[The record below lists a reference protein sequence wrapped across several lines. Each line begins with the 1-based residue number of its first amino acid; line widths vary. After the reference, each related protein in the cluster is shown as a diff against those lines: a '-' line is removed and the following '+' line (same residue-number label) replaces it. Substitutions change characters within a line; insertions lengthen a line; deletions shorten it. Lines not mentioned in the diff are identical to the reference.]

1 LAILDGDGDRA
12 CRRQQSGDDIRRNR
26 FHGDSPWSPLA
37 NPVFRLL
44 WITWLTSNVCM
55 WMNDV
60 AAAWLMTT
68 LTTSPV
74 MVALVQSASTLPVFL
89 LGLPSG
95 AAADIE
101 PSSLVHV
108 HAILGRGNAVL
119 AAALFADWI
128 TAPLL
133 LALTFGNGIGLAM
146 RWPVYAAIIPELV
159 TRRELPNAVALNGIA
174 MNTSRVIGPV
184 VAGALIA
191 SVGTGFVYLLN
202 AMLSIAAGFVIM
214 RWRSEPKPS
223 VLPGERFFGAMRV
236 GFQYVAQSRSM
247 RSVLIRV
254 AIFFLQST
262 TVFALLPLVA
272 KRLPGGGAWTYTV
285 LLASL
290 GVGAVS
296 AAFFLPRLRVLISR
310 RRLLRD
316 GTLLQAAAMIGLG
329 FAPNVW
335 AAVPAIMVAG
345 AAWLSVVNT
354 LTVITQ
360 LSLPD
365 WVRARG
371 MSIYMMT
378 MMGAARRARRS
389 GARSRAGSTCRGLS
403 CGSADWALRGC
414 WRAPLSDPE
423 NEVDLTPARILAEP
437 VPAFPVEHQMGP
449 VMVTVDYQIDPVRAD
464 EFATVMRESRAN
476 RLQKGALSWGLFH
489 DTNKP
494 GHYIEYFLD
503 DSWADHLRRFDRFTA
518 ADAELREQVTLHL
531 GDGRRGLA
539 LHRATTRQM
548 GRDRA
553 RRRARQRSDRHLDR
567 VLRGPRRPRSHRRR
581 PAGGTGAGDELR

>member
-1 LAILDGDGDRA
+1 MTGT
-12 CRRQQSGDDIRRNR
+12 QSASAA
-26 FHGDSPWSPLA
+26 HSAWSPLA

-60 AAAWLMTT
+60 AAAWMMTS

-95 AAADIE
+95 ALADI
-101 PSSLVHV
+101 LNRRHWFMFTQFWV
-108 HAILGRGNAVL
+108 ATNAVL
-119 AAALFADWI
+119 LSVVVFGGWM

-133 LALTFGNGIGLAM
+133 LVLTFGNGIGLAM

-159 TRRELPNAVALNGIA
+159 TRRELPNAIALNGIA

-184 VAGALIA
+184 LAGALIA
-191 SVGTGFVYLLN
+191 SLGTGFVFLLN
-202 AMLSIAAGFVIM
+202 AVLSLAAGFVIM

-223 VLPGERFFGAMRV
+223 VLPGERFIGAMRV
-236 GFQYVAQSRSM
+236 GFQYVAQSRAM
-247 RSVLIRV
+247 RSVLLRV
-254 AIFFLQST
+254 ACFFLQTT

-272 KRLPGGGAWTYTV
+272 RRLPGGGAWTYTI

-290 GVGAVS
+290 GIGAVA

-310 RRLLRD
+310 HRLLRD
-316 GTLLQAAAMIGLG
+316 GTVLQAAAMVALG

-335 AAVPAIMVAG
+335 AAVPAMMIAG

-354 LTVITQ
+354 LTVVTQ

-378 MMGAARRARRS
+378 MMGAASAS
-389 GARSRAGSTCRGLS
+389 AALWGQVASWIDVPFTYVAAALAGLAASFLASRLYA
-403 CGSADWALRGC
+403 
-414 WRAPLSDPE
+414 DPE
-423 NEVDLTPARILAEP
+423 DEVDLTPARILEEP
-437 VPAFPVEHQMGP
+437 VPAFPVEHRMGP
-449 VMVTVDYQIDPVRAD
+449 VMVTVDYQIDPARAE
-464 EFATVMRESRAN
+464 EFAAVMRESRAN

-503 DSWADHLRRFDRFTA
+503 ESWAEHLRRFDRFTA
-518 ADAELREQVTLHL
+518 ADAELRERRYSFHL
-531 GDGRRGLA
+531 GASAPVVSRYIAEPLGK
-539 LHRATTRQM
+539 
-548 GRDRA
+548 
-553 RRRARQRSDRHLDR
+553 
-567 VLRGPRRPRSHRRR
+567 
-581 PAGGTGAGDELR
+581 

>member
-1 LAILDGDGDRA
+1 
-12 CRRQQSGDDIRRNR
+12 
-26 FHGDSPWSPLA
+26 
-37 NPVFRLL
+37 VFRLL
-44 WITWLTSNVCM
+44 WITWLTSNICM

-60 AAAWLMTT
+60 ASAWLMTT

-95 AAADIE
+95 ALADI
-101 PSSLVHV
+101 LNRRHWFMFTQFWV
-108 HAILGRGNAVL
+108 ATNAVL
-119 AAALFADWI
+119 LSIALFAGWM

-191 SVGTGFVYLLN
+191 SLGTEFVYVLN
-202 AMLSIAAGFVIM
+202 AVLSLAAGFVIM
-214 RWRSEPKPS
+214 RWKSETKPS

-236 GFQYVAQSRSM
+236 GFQYVAQSRAM
-247 RSVLIRV
+247 RSVLLRV
-254 AIFFLQST
+254 SLFFMQST
-262 TVFALLPLVA
+262 AVFALLPLVA
-272 KRLPGGGAWTYTV
+272 KRMPGGGAWTYTV

-290 GVGAVS
+290 GIGAVA

-310 RRLLRD
+310 QRLLRD
-316 GTLLQAAAMIGLG
+316 GTLLQGLAMIGLG

-335 AAVPAIMVAG
+335 TAVPAMMIAG
-345 AAWLSVVNT
+345 ASWLSVVNT
-354 LTVITQ
+354 LTVTSQ

-371 MSIYMMT
+371 MSIYMMV
-378 MMGAARRARRS
+378 MMGAASVSAALWGQVASWIGVPWTYVAAAVTGITALLLS
-389 GARSRAGSTCRGLS
+389 GRLHT
-403 CGSADWALRGC
+403 
-414 WRAPLSDPE
+414 DPE
-423 NEVDLTPARILAEP
+423 HEVDLTPARMLQEP

-449 VMVTVDYQIDPVRAD
+449 VMVTVEYQIDPARAD
-464 EFATVMRESRAN
+464 EFAQVMRESRAN

-494 GHYIEYFLD
+494 GRYIEYFLD
-503 DSWADHLRRFDRFTA
+503 ESWADHLRRFDRFTA
-518 ADAELREQVTLHL
+518 ADAELRERRYAFHT
-531 GDGRRGLA
+531 GDGPPKISRYIAEPL
-539 LHRATTRQM
+539 
-548 GRDRA
+548 
-553 RRRARQRSDRHLDR
+553 
-567 VLRGPRRPRSHRRR
+567 
-581 PAGGTGAGDELR
+581 EK

>member
-1 LAILDGDGDRA
+1 MQPTKPPLPPVSVSVEVEGRRRLDGSYNAGMTHA
-12 CRRQQSGDDIRRNR
+12 GTETTAAT
-26 FHGDSPWSPLA
+26 SPWSPLA

-44 WITWLTSNVCM
+44 WITWLTSNICM

-60 AAAWLMTT
+60 ASAWLMTT

-95 AAADIE
+95 ALADI
-101 PSSLVHV
+101 LNRRHWFMFTQFWV
-108 HAILGRGNAVL
+108 ATNAVL
-119 AAALFADWI
+119 LSIALFAGWI
-128 TAPLL
+128 SAPLL

-184 VAGALIA
+184 LAGALIA
-191 SVGTGFVYLLN
+191 SIGTGFVYLLN
-202 AMLSIAAGFVIM
+202 AVLSLAAGFVIM
-214 RWRSEPKPS
+214 RWRSETKPS
-223 VLPGERFFGAMRV
+223 VLPGERFIGAMRV
-236 GFQYVAQSRSM
+236 GFQYVAQSHAM
-247 RSVLIRV
+247 RSVLLRI

-262 TVFALLPLVA
+262 AVFALLPLVA
-272 KRLPGGGAWTYTV
+272 KRMPGGGAWTYTV

-290 GVGAVS
+290 GIGAV
-296 AAFFLPRLRVLISR
+296 ATAFSLPRLRVLISR

-316 GTLLQAAAMIGLG
+316 GTVLQGLAMVGLG

-335 AAVPAIMVAG
+335 AAVPAMMLAG
-345 AAWLSVVNT
+345 AAWLAVVNT
-354 LTVITQ
+354 LTVTSQ

-378 MMGAARRARRS
+378 MMGSASASAALWGQVAS
-389 GARSRAGSTCRGLS
+389 MIDVPWTYLAATLTGLTAGFLASRLYA
-403 CGSADWALRGC
+403 
-414 WRAPLSDPE
+414 DPE
-423 NEVDLTPARILAEP
+423 NEVDLTPARLLQEP
-437 VPAFPVEHQMGP
+437 MPAFPVEHQMGP
-449 VMVTVDYQIDPVRAD
+449 VMVTVDYQVDPARAE
-464 EFATVMRESRAN
+464 EFAAVMRESRAN

-489 DTNKP
+489 DTNRP

-503 DSWADHLRRFDRFTA
+503 ESWADHLRRFDRYTA
-518 ADAELREQVTLHL
+518 ADAELRERRYSFHVGEEAPKVSRYIAEPL
-531 GDGRRGLA
+531 GR
-539 LHRATTRQM
+539 
-548 GRDRA
+548 
-553 RRRARQRSDRHLDR
+553 
-567 VLRGPRRPRSHRRR
+567 
-581 PAGGTGAGDELR
+581 

>member
-1 LAILDGDGDRA
+1 
-12 CRRQQSGDDIRRNR
+12 
-26 FHGDSPWSPLA
+26 
-37 NPVFRLL
+37 
-44 WITWLTSNVCM
+44 M

-95 AAADIE
+95 ALADI
-101 PSSLVHV
+101 LNRRHWFMFTQFWV
-108 HAILGRGNAVL
+108 AANAR
-119 AAALFADWI
+119 AALLAI
-128 TAPLL
+128 VPGAMNAPLL
-133 LALTFGNGIGLAM
+133 LALTFANGIGLAM

-159 TRRELPNAVALNGIA
+159 TRRELPNALALNGIA
-174 MNTSRVIGPV
+174 MNISRVIGPV

-191 SVGTGFVYLLN
+191 SLGTAYVFLLN
-202 AMLSIAAGFVIM
+202 AVLSLAAGFVIM

-236 GFQYVAQSRSM
+236 GFQYVAQSRAM
-247 RSVLIRV
+247 RSVLVRIAV
-254 AIFFLQST
+254 FFLQT
-262 TVFALLPLVA
+262 TAVFALLPLVA
-272 KRLPGGGAWTYTV
+272 KRMPGGGAGTYTV

-290 GVGAVS
+290 GVGAV
-296 AAFFLPRLRVLISR
+296 AVAFLLPRLRALISR
-310 RRLLRD
+310 QRCCAMARCCRPPRWSASASRRMC
-316 GTLLQAAAMIGLG
+316 GS
-329 FAPNVW
+329 
-335 AAVPAIMVAG
+335 AVPAMMVAG
-345 AAWLSVVNT
+345 GAWLAVVNT

-371 MSIYMMT
+371 MSIYMMV
-378 MMGAARRARRS
+378 MMGAAVGER
-389 GARSRAGSTCRGLS
+389 GAMGAGRRAGSSVPWTYL
-403 CGSADWALRGC
+403 AAALTRLTAVPGEPS
-414 WRAPLSDPE
+414 RLDPE

-449 VMVTVDYQIDPVRAD
+449 VMVTVDYQIDPARAE
-464 EFATVMRESRAN
+464 EFAAVMRESRAN

-489 DTNKP
+489 DTNLP

-518 ADAELREQVTLHL
+518 ADAELRERRYAFHV
-531 GDGRRGLA
+531 GDEPPKVVA
-539 LHRATTRQM
+539 LHCRAA
-548 GRDRA
+548 GR
-553 RRRARQRSDRHLDR
+553 
-567 VLRGPRRPRSHRRR
+567 
-581 PAGGTGAGDELR
+581 